1 MERCRSVYIRG
12 SAGRCRSMGRCRFS
26 MVMWSAMIDN
36 HRRRRSRSV
45 FNDNNRCRSGY
56 WCRCYYHRRRLYRSR
71 HRVIGIRRPRRW
83 YRAHAA
89 STPNPGSVIPVPIP
103 VAGNPGAFPPVI
115 SIFRNY
121 CCRSRWGRRW
131 RWRRNNISLFRRKK
145 YIIQIT
151 EKSVYPDLIGSVI
164 NMTSG
169 VVRANTGASGKE
181 APGGGEHH
189 QF

>member
-1 MERCRSVYIRG
+1 MGRCRSVYIRVF
-12 SAGRCRSMGRCRFS
+12 AGRCRSMGRCRFS

-89 STPNPGSVIPVPIP
+89 STPNPGSVIPVPVLITGYP
-103 VAGNPGAFPPVI
+103 NALPPAIV
-115 SIFRNY
+115 IFRNHH
-121 CCRSRWGRRW
+121 RLHHHRF
-131 RWRRNNISLFRRKK
+131 WRRSNYISLFRRKK
-145 YIIQIT
+145 YVIKIA
-151 EKSVYPDLIGSVI
+151 EKSVNPTGIFSVI
-164 NMTSG
+164 NMSSGDMGVITGTSG
-169 VVRANTGASGKE
+169 KKASC
-181 APGGGEHH
+181 
-189 QF
+189 QCYR